1 MAFARKWRS
10 PYLAVAGVAVAYL
23 ALAYGVESKYYQ
35 LMITLMLL
43 WSVMGLSWNMLSGYS
58 GLISFGHASFWGL
71 GAYTVTLA
79 LVRFDITPW
88 VGILLGVLAGTAA
101 AAAIGYPTFRL
112 RGHYFALAMLAY
124 PLALLYVF
132 EWLGYQE
139 VPLPMKREH
148 PAWFMQFE
156 DQRSYVL
163 LALGLLVAAM
173 VVSLRVER
181 SRFGLSLMAIK
192 QNEPAAEAAGID
204 ALRWKLKAIM
214 LSGAI
219 GAAGGGLYALVLLVV
234 TPATVFGML
243 VSAQGLVL
251 TLFGGV
257 GTVWG
262 PVIGAAI
269 LVPLAETLN
278 AELGNRLPGIQG
290 VIYGVAIILVI
301 LFAPEGLYWKVRDRF
316 AARAGRDLAPDY
328 APGAMPGVPGTV
340 PVVARAVPASPSPA
354 AAVTISAVTV
364 SAPPGRPAAGGS
376 AQPILEL
383 RGVTRS
389 FGGLRAL
396 DDVSFTVNRGT
407 LQGIIGPNG
416 SGKTTLFNVL
426 NGFLAPDRGSI
437 LFNGESIVGMKPNR
451 VCRLGVGRTFQ
462 VVRTFPR
469 MTVLHNAMVG
479 AFAASGNDA
488 QAEALAREALGRVGL
503 AGRATALAGV
513 LTNKERRLMEL
524 ARALASRPQLILM
537 DETLAGLAPQ
547 ETDELLPLLKQ
558 IVAEGVTIVI
568 IEHTM
573 HAMVRLAGDFIVLDH
588 GRKIAQ
594 GRPQD
599 VVQIPA
605 VIEAYLGKRW
615 MSRVA
620 T

>member
-1 MAFARKWRS
+1 MHLARKWRS
-10 PYLAVAGVAVAYL
+10 PYLAVAGVAAAYL
-23 ALAYGVESKYYQ
+23 ALAYSVESKYYQ

-43 WSVMGLSWNMLSGYS
+43 WSVMALSWNMLSGYS

-71 GAYTVTLA
+71 GAYTVTLG
-79 LVRFDITPW
+79 LVRFDISPW
-88 VGILLGVLAGTAA
+88 LGVPLGIVVGTAG

-156 DQRSYVL
+156 DQRVYVL

-173 VVSLRVER
+173 LVSLWVER

-204 ALRWKLKAIM
+204 SLRWKVRAIM

-219 GAAGGGLYALVLLVV
+219 GSAGGGMYALVLLVV

-243 VSAQGLVL
+243 VSAQALVL
-251 TLFGGV
+251 ALFGGV
-257 GTVWG
+257 GVVWG

-290 VIYGVAIILVI
+290 VVYGVAIILVI
-301 LFAPEGLYWKVRDRF
+301 LLAPEGLYWKVRDRLV
-316 AARAGRDLAPDY
+316 AGENRDLARDRVPDTGPVSL
-328 APGAMPGVPGTV
+328 PGK
-340 PVVARAVPASPSPA
+340 A
-354 AAVTISAVTV
+354 AATGAASVTLA
-364 SAPPGRPAAGGS
+364 APPAKPAGS
-376 AQPILEL
+376 WTRDGEARPILEL

-426 NGFLAPDRGSI
+426 NGFLAPERGSI
-437 LFNGESIVGMKPNR
+437 EFNGRSIVGMKPNR
-451 VCRLGVGRTFQ
+451 VCRLGIGRTFQ
-462 VVRTFPR
+462 VARTFPR
-469 MTVLHNAMVG
+469 MSVLHNAMVG
-479 AFAASGNDA
+479 AFVSSGDSRE
-488 QAEALAREALGRVGL
+488 AEALAREALGRVGL
-503 AGRATALAGV
+503 ASRADKVAGV

-524 ARALASRPQLILM
+524 ARALASRPELILM
-537 DETLAGLAPQ
+537 DETLAGLAPE
-547 ETDELLPLLKQ
+547 ETDELLPLLQQ
-558 IVAEGVTIVI
+558 INRERVTIVI

-573 HAMVRLAGDFIVLDH
+573 HAMVRLADDFIVLDH

-594 GRPQD
+594 GSPRD